1 MAVDATR
8 SQDGQLL
15 EETLNG
21 HKVLLLNCKTLPALV
36 EVLPINV
43 DCLGDHT
50 CSKTKHVRNQLGSY
64 TIDSFIGRAQAILVD
79 GLKEIWL
86 SSKGIRAY
94 GCELSNLGT

>member
-1 MAVDATR
+1 MVVDATR
-8 SQDGQLL
+8 SQDDRLL

-50 CSKTKHVRNQLGSY
+50 CSKTNHVRNQLGSY

-79 GLKEIWL
+79 GLKEIWV